1 MPTSDVKAPVF
12 TPLGACKPCNER
24 TSSARLL
31 TMPQCAR
38 CGAMLC
44 ACPCVPQQRSE
55 RARLHVWVRERLPSR
70 SQGRLASE
78 VLSLAQLP
86 GERHAP
92 IGAFGRFLTLSLSLS
107 PLSRARTYALLDEI
121 LVERHPKP
129 THTASAPATATA
141 VLPRTLLQGTFALSQ
156 RRPIATTTRWKF

>member
-1 MPTSDVKAPVF
+1 
-12 TPLGACKPCNER
+12 
-24 TSSARLL
+24 
-31 TMPQCAR
+31 MPQCAR

-44 ACPCVPQQRSE
+44 ACLCVPQQRSE
-55 RARLHVWVRERLPSR
+55 RLLVWVRERLPSR
-70 SQGRLASE
+70 SQERLASE

-107 PLSRARTYALLDEI
+107 SSLSRARTHALLDEI

-129 THTASAPATATA
+129 TRTASAPATATA